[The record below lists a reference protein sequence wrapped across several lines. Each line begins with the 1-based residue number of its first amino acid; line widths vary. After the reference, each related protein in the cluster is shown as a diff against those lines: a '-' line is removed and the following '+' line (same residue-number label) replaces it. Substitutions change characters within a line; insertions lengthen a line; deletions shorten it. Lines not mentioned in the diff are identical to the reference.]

1 MTSHAT
7 MLTPPSNYA
16 VVQMPDRKY
25 PGVVFQ
31 GDTLHSMTTQVA
43 QMQRLLAKQDLA
55 ELGDEIEV
63 LLHDLSAI
71 QASYERVCS
80 EQGIDLP
87 YVR

>member
-7 MLTPPSNYA
+7 MLTPPFNFA
-16 VVQMPDRKY
+16 FVQMPDRNY

>member
-1 MTSHAT
+1 MTFHAT
-7 MLTPPSNYA
+7 MLTPPFNFA
-16 VVQMPDRKY
+16 VVQMPDRNY

-63 LLHDLSAI
+63 LLHDLLAI
-71 QASYERVCS
+71 QKTYERVCS
-80 EQGIDLP
+80 EQGINLP
-87 YVR
+87 YFR